1 MNLCKYYDSTSALF
15 ISSILS
21 YVVNVQIGGPG
32 YEMFIIKVSPY
43 MFPAM
48 ILKATRQPFYL
59 EVWRPSFH
67 SIPWVVFSM
76 GNEELAVIL

>member
-1 MNLCKYYDSTSALF
+1 MNICKYYDSTSALF

-32 YEMFIIKVSPY
+32 YKIFFITVPPSL
-43 MFPAM
+43 FPAM
-48 ILKATRQPFYL
+48 GMKATRQRFYIDVWKPPFQ
-59 EVWRPSFH
+59 

-76 GNEELAVIL
+76 GNEELEVIL